1 MNPKGSVSRDDALIL
16 LIIMIWGINFPI
28 LKQALSAMHPFA
40 LNVFRFIASMLA
52 LCGTMVVK
60 KRSVKI
66 FPWKTLKP
74 HFKRVLA
81 MGMLGYFFY
90 QLVFIMGI
98 ERTTA
103 GNSALILSSSPIWT
117 ALVGILFKFERL
129 RPQAWLGLGVSLV
142 GTFLVVLFGHNNVH
156 LSGEFM
162 TGNFLM
168 LASAI
173 MWGSY
178 TAFSRP
184 MTNRVDAITLT
195 TVGLMCAF
203 PLNVLI
209 ALPYF
214 EQIDW
219 SIVTF
224 PVWTAILYSGGLS
237 TGIAVA
243 LWVVLVQRSGATH
256 TAVFANLVP
265 LIAILGSFVLL
276 GEVITIPQF
285 IGGSAIIGGLLI
297 MRNDRRK
304 I

>member
-1 MNPKGSVSRDDALIL
+1 MNQKGFVSRDDALIL

-40 LNVFRFIASMLA
+40 LNVFRFIVSMVA
-52 LCGTMVVK
+52 LGGAMAIK
-60 KRSVKI
+60 KRSFRI
-66 FPWKTLKP
+66 FSWPTLKP
-74 HFKRVLA
+74 HFRRVLS
-81 MGMLGYFFY
+81 MGLLGYFLY
-90 QLVFIMGI
+90 QVAFIMGI

-103 GNSALILSSSPIWT
+103 GNSALIMASTPIWT
-117 ALVGILFKFERL
+117 AIVGILFKFERL
-129 RPQAWLGLGVSLV
+129 RMQAWLGLGLSLL
-142 GTFLVVLFGHNNVH
+142 GTFLVVLFGRNAVH
-156 LSGEFM
+156 LSGEYV
-162 TGNFLM
+162 TGNLIT
-168 LASAI
+168 LVAAVL
-173 MWGSY
+173 WGSY

-184 MTNRVDAITLT
+184 MTKRVDAMTLT
-195 TVGLMCAF
+195 TVGLVCAF
-203 PLNVLI
+203 PFNLLI

-224 PVWTAILYSGGLS
+224 PVWAAILYSGGLS

-243 LWVVLVQRSGATH
+243 IWVVLVQRSGATH
-256 TAVFANLVP
+256 TAVFGNLVP
-265 LIAILGSFVLL
+265 LIAILGSFLLL
-276 GEVITIPQF
+276 GEVITLPQI